1 MFAIDFVNSLKPQ
14 HLSSFW
20 YFASP
25 QNFALIG
32 VFGTLLLSTASNPEE
47 AEFYKTKLREY
58 RWLLKMNSENGAKYM
73 KPAMALLHANMGLLT
88 AVTSTSPSH
97 STATSTDYPKLESG
111 GGSVPAHS
119 DQFSY
124 TSSHLS
130 PNGEF
135 PSPGQYSFD
144 THYYPGQHSAST
156 SPATYASGNLDA
168 QSQEFGF
175 GIGNSSGLW
184 SY

>member
-1 MFAIDFVNSLKPQ
+1 
-14 HLSSFW
+14 
-20 YFASP
+20 
-25 QNFALIG
+25 
-32 VFGTLLLSTASNPEE
+32 
-47 AEFYKTKLREY
+47 
-58 RWLLKMNSENGAKYM
+58 M

-184 SY
+184 SYWECSSIMVYHQTKDENNIRIKHSQFLIKHDIFKVITILDMMVNHRSSSGQLMAPTFIPKKE